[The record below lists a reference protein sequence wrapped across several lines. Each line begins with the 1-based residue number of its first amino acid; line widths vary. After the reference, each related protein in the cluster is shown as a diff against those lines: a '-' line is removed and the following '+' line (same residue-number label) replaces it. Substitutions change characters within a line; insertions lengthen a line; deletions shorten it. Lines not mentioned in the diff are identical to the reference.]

1 MKKKTNNKYFKLIIA
16 SALVTSGAPVVA
28 SNAEA
33 STTFPDVKST
43 DYFYDAVNSLVERG
57 VVKGFPDGTF
67 KPNQSV
73 TRGQAAVII
82 AGVLGLDTKNV
93 KNPGFKDVTTA
104 NTYYG
109 AVAALA
115 NAGIISGYPD
125 GTYKP
130 GEPVQRNHMASI
142 IAKAFDLEP
151 TSGAKNPFT
160 DVHGN
165 YVGYVTALYENGVTT
180 GRTATTFGGNANV
193 TRGQLA
199 TFVIRAENVKE
210 TTLKIDDITGNTS

>member
-1 MKKKTNNKYFKLIIA
+1 MIKKTYKKYFNATIA
-16 SALVTSGAPVVA
+16 TALVRSGAVVVA
-28 SNAEA
+28 PNAEA

-57 VVKGFPDGTF
+57 VVKGFTDGTF

-73 TRGQAAVII
+73 TRGQAAIII
-82 AGVLGLDTKNV
+82 AGVLGLDTQNV

-104 NTYYG
+104 NPYYG
-109 AVAALA
+109 AIAALA
-115 NAGIISGYPD
+115 NAGIINGYPD

-130 GEPVQRNHMASI
+130 GEPVQRNHMAKI
-142 IAKAFDLEP
+142 IANAFDLEP

-165 YVGYVTALYENGVTT
+165 YIGFVTALYENGVTT

-199 TFVIRAENVKE
+199 TFVIRAENNVNVMKR
-210 TTLKIDDITGNTS
+210 L